1 MGVVVVGAT
10 LSALAFGAD
19 GASAHARM
27 PQHELTEAARAYDI
41 PASSVASAL
50 NRLADESGAQ
60 IVYDSRLT
68 RAMRTPG
75 LSGRHTLA
83 QALARLLSGTGL
95 DYEVAADGRSA
106 TILLAQA
113 GGTRNDA
120 GGAQALPPID
130 VGAAQ
135 PRQEA
140 AQGGGTQAPAGLRS
154 ATGPAVQNTTA
165 GPVRGYQALTAR
177 AARLDTPIQ
186 QLPMS
191 VQVIPRKVIDDQAA
205 ISQSE
210 VFRNVS
216 GLQPL
221 DPMFPGG
228 LGVKLRGMQ
237 AERYVDGLPN
247 YYDFGVRDLLVNVER
262 VEVLKGPASILF
274 QGGQSP
280 VGGVVN
286 IVSKLPTPDR
296 FAEAGVRAGGYR
308 YGSPYIDVN
317 QPLNDSKTALFR
329 LTAQYETTHSVVDV
343 VHRRSYTIH
352 PTLKFTNND
361 TTSLI
366 VQGYLSRREQPDYPG
381 LPAVG
386 AIDRSFY
393 TVRRTAFL
401 ANPALP
407 KTGTES
413 SGVTLRFDHKFNET
427 FSTFTS
433 ARFSSSR
440 LYEPSQTTL
449 GNQPTDMDFGFFGV
463 YGGPSKFYVL
473 NTLMSQ
479 QLSEFSVTSNV
490 VAKFDAGPTQNRLLV
505 GGDFNRVWERG
516 LMTGGNATGP
526 DPVFGF
532 FGFPALI
539 DFRFPVIPPY
549 ATPLEGLPGAFLFSK
564 INNTYQNAGATV
576 QLQSTI
582 FERLHF
588 LGALRVAMVDIHSLE
603 QATFPQR
610 EFNTSETKVL
620 PRVGATF
627 DVTDWLAVY
636 GSYSEGLRAVNF
648 FNGPGGVAPK
658 PEGSQQWE
666 AGVKI
671 DGLYG
676 LSGTL
681 AYFDLTRTNV
691 PTTPPG
697 GLAQRQTGAQH
708 SDGFEADLVWQ
719 PTPNLS
725 FLGSYAHINA
735 RVSRDEDIRLVNS
748 WLTGVPRDSGRLWG
762 NYAFDG
768 ALKGWSFGA
777 GFYAASG
784 QQIELARPWFTNGY
798 ITFDANLAYRHDNF
812 TFAIT
817 AKNLADRHYF
827 IQYPYLQGRVAP
839 GDGRTLFASFSVRM

>member
-1 MGVVVVGAT
+1 MGAMLGA
-10 LSALAFGAD
+10 ALPGPD
-19 GASAHARM
+19 GVRAHALM
-27 PQHELTEAARAYDI
+27 PQQELTQAARDYEI
-41 PASSVASAL
+41 PASSIAAAL

-60 IVYDSRLT
+60 IIYDSRLT
-68 RAMRTPG
+68 RAMKTRG
-75 LSGRHTLA
+75 LSGRLTLGEALA
-83 QALARLLSGTGL
+83 QLLSGTGL
-95 DYEVAADGRSA
+95 DYEVSADGRSVA
-106 TILLAQA
+106 IVLAQA
-113 GGTRNDA
+113 GGTRSDA
-120 GGAQALPPID
+120 GGPQALPPID
-130 VGAAQ
+130 VGAATERT
-135 PRQEA
+135 RQATSDPAPAPA
-140 AQGGGTQAPAGLRS
+140 AQNGS
-154 ATGPAVQNTTA
+154 GPPVRNTTA
-165 GPVRGYQALTAR
+165 GPVRGYQALTTR
-177 AARLDTPIQ
+177 ATRFETPIQ
-186 QLPMS
+186 HLPMS

-221 DPMFPGG
+221 DPLFPGG

-237 AERYVDGLPN
+237 AERFVDGLPN

-262 VEVLKGPASILF
+262 VEVIKGPASILF

-286 IVSKLPTPDR
+286 IISKLPTADR
-296 FAEAGVRAGGYR
+296 FAEVGVRGGGYA
-308 YGSPYIDVN
+308 YGSPYIDIN
-317 QPLNDSKTALFR
+317 QPLNESGTALFR
-329 LTAQYETTHSVVDV
+329 LTGQYETTHSVVDV
-343 VHRRSYTIH
+343 VHRRSYTLN
-352 PTLKFTNND
+352 PTLKFTDND

-366 VQGYLSRREQPDYPG
+366 IQGYLSRRDQPDYPG

-393 TVRRTAFL
+393 AIRRTAFL
-401 ANPALP
+401 ANPGLP
-407 KTGTES
+407 ATGTET
-413 SGVTLRFDHKFNET
+413 SGVTVRLEHKFDET
-427 FSTFTS
+427 FSTFTA
-433 ARFSSSR
+433 ARFSSSK

-449 GNQPTDMDFGFFGV
+449 GNEPTEMDFGMFGV

-473 NTLMSQ
+473 NTLMAQ
-479 QLSEFSVTSNV
+479 QLSEVSVTSSV
-490 VAKFDAGPTQNRLLV
+490 LAKFDMGPLRNKLLV

-516 LMTGGNATGP
+516 EMTGANATGP
-526 DPVFGF
+526 DPVFGA

-539 DFRFPVIPPY
+539 DFRFPVFPPY
-549 ATPLEGLPGAFLFSK
+549 VTPYEGVRGTSLFSK
-564 INNTYQNAGATV
+564 IDNAYQNAGVTA

-588 LGALRVAMVDIHSLE
+588 LGALRLAMVDIHSLE
-603 QATFPQR
+603 MASKPFR
-610 EFNTSETKVL
+610 EFNTSETKLL
-620 PRVGATF
+620 PRVGLTF
-627 DVTDWLAVY
+627 DVVDWLSVY

-648 FNGPGGVAPK
+648 FNGPGGAAPK
-658 PEGSQQWE
+658 PEGSRQWE

-671 DGLYG
+671 DGFFG

-697 GLAQRQTGAQH
+697 SLTQRQTGAQH

-719 PTPNLS
+719 PTANIS
-725 FLGSYAHINA
+725 FLGSFAHINA
-735 RVSRDEDIRLVNS
+735 RVSRDEEPDLVNAR
-748 WLTGVPRDSGRLWG
+748 LTGVPRNSGRLWG

-768 ALKGWSFGA
+768 ELKGWSFGA

-784 QQIELARPWFTNGY
+784 QVIELARPWSTSGY
-798 ITFDANLAYRHDNF
+798 VTFDANLAYRHENF

-817 AKNLADRHYF
+817 AKNIGDRRYF
-827 IQYPYLQGRVAP
+827 VQYPYLQGRVAP